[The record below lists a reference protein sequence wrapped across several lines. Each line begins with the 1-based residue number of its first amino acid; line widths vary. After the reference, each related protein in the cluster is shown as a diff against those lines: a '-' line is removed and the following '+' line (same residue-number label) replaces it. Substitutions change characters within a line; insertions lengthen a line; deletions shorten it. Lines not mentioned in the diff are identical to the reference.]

1 MRIVVVTP
9 PAPVVTLAEAKAHL
23 RVTGTAEDT
32 LIEGM
37 VAAAT
42 QHLDGPAGWL
52 GRALGVQE
60 LEARLDLSCHP
71 SLIRLSFPP
80 ITSVTSVT
88 YLDANRAPIVADPA
102 TYELIGEDVIAI
114 GAPAW
119 ANAYSGREAL
129 RVRFVA
135 GYAVLPAP
143 IRGAIL
149 LMVGDLYAHRETT
162 SPVATTSIPISVTVQ
177 ALLEPFRV
185 YR

>member
-1 MRIVVVTP
+1 MRVVVVTP
-9 PAPVVTLAEAKAHL
+9 PGPVVTLAEAKAHL
-23 RVTGTAEDT
+23 RVSGPAEDA

-52 GRALGVQE
+52 SRALGVQT
-60 LEARLDLSCHP
+60 LEARLDLTCHP

-80 ITSVTSVT
+80 IRSVESVT
-88 YLDANRAPIVADPA
+88 YLDANRAPIVADPS
-102 TYELIGEDVIAI
+102 TYELIGDDVIAI

-129 RVRFVA
+129 RVRFSA
-135 GYAVLPAP
+135 GYDTIPAP
-143 IRGAIL
+143 IRAAIL
-149 LMVGDLYAHRETT
+149 LMVGDLYGYRETT
-162 SPVATTSIPISVTVQ
+162 SQVAATSVPMSLTVE
-177 ALLEPFRV
+177 ALLGPYRV